1 MASTSR
7 ITTTM
12 RMDNGEKRASNEE
25 LRRRKYEKEL
35 TVNVEVIG
43 EEKITTME
51 LLRGIKEVC
60 GMILGCRMKDRNK
73 YEITMS
79 HSKGKERLLDGLKIK
94 SCQIMAKEL
103 GNDELVVSF
112 LNLPAYITDE
122 EIHDKLQ
129 GWNVYATTPIKRRM
143 WPGTDIVD
151 GTRFCKVKFTDSVQ
165 SLPYSTKFNTV
176 EGFEYFRVIHDNQ
189 VKVCR
194 LCIQPGHI
202 LKECPEFVCHKC
214 GEQGHYAREC
224 SNIGD
229 MCRRCDRPK
238 DRCKCKKENDVLF
251 LQTLDLITEE
261 EVERSETMEGEEESD
276 MESVSQVIPETAID
290 MLGEYVMPS
299 GSTRDAFLVSAAD
312 KMEQQHMIGEL
323 NTQVEMVQGASQ
335 VPEPALNLCEN
346 ETKERAGSTGVDGTV
361 KECFTKGLDVAP
373 LTSTSQESDEEIDIE
388 DFQRFAR
395 NKRSL
400 VKAKEVTGSG
410 KKKKSILK

>member
-323 NTQVEMVQGASQ
+323 NT
-335 VPEPALNLCEN
+335 
-346 ETKERAGSTGVDGTV
+346 
-361 KECFTKGLDVAP
+361 
-373 LTSTSQESDEEIDIE
+373 
-388 DFQRFAR
+388 
-395 NKRSL
+395 
-400 VKAKEVTGSG
+400 
-410 KKKKSILK
+410 

>member
-7 ITTTM
+7 ITTTT

-25 LRRRKYEKEL
+25 LRRRKYEKVL

-60 GMILGCRMKDRNK
+60 GTILGCRTKDRNK

-79 HSKGKERLLDGLKIK
+79 HERGKEKLIDGLKIK
-94 SCQIMAKEL
+94 SCQVMAKEL

-122 EIHDKLQ
+122 EIHEKLD
-129 GWNVYATTPIKRRM
+129 GWKVNATTPIKRRM

-202 LKECPEFVCHKC
+202 LKECPEFICHKC

-238 DRCKCKKENDVLF
+238 GRCKCKKMSDVLF
-251 LQTLDLITEE
+251 LQTMDLITEE
-261 EVERSETMEGEEESD
+261 DDESVAMERGEESD
-276 MESVSQVIPETAID
+276 MESVSQVIAETTID
-290 MLGEYVMPS
+290 VLGEFVIPS
-299 GSTRDAFLVSAAD
+299 GSTRDAVLVSAAD
-312 KMEQQHMIGEL
+312 TVEQQHRIGEL
-323 NTQVEMVQGASQ
+323 DTQVEMVQGASQ
-335 VPEPALNLCEN
+335 VPEPALSLCEN
-346 ETKERAGSTGVDGTV
+346 NTKERAGSTGVDGTV
-361 KECFTKGLDVAP
+361 KAHFTKGLNVAP
-373 LTSTSQESDEEIDIE
+373 LISPSHESDEEIDSE
-388 DFQRFAR
+388 DFQLFSR

-400 VKAKEVTGSG
+400 TKAREVMGSG